1 MKLMKTNENNK
12 NNIYE
17 NWKQRKILSENK
29 RKKHYLHGN
38 RNLNKRKFLM
48 QNHGNNKWHIFNR

>member
-1 MKLMKTNENNK
+1 MKLTKINS
-12 NNIYE
+12 IYE

-48 QNHGNNKWHIFNR
+48 QNHGNNKWHILNW